1 LNKLN
6 VKLMKKVILFGAFAL
21 LTLASCKKDW
31 TCTCTSSIGGS
42 ESRTISDMTKSD
54 AKVDC
59 DSGDASALGVTV
71 DCELQ

>member
-1 LNKLN
+1 MK
-6 VKLMKKVILFGAFAL
+6 KLMILCVGL
-21 LTLASCKKDW
+21 LALASCKKDW

-59 DSGDASALGVTV
+59 DNGDASALGVTV

>member
-1 LNKLN
+1 
-6 VKLMKKVILFGAFAL
+6 MKKVLLFGAFAL

-42 ESRTISDMTKSD
+42 ESSTISDMTKSD
-54 AKVDC
+54 AKVEC
-59 DSGDASALGVTV
+59 DSGDASAFGVTV

>member
-1 LNKLN
+1 
-6 VKLMKKVILFGAFAL
+6 MKKIILLSGLTL

-31 TCTCTSSIGGS
+31 TCKCTSSIGGS
-42 ESRTISDMTKSD
+42 ESRTISDKTKSD
-54 AKVDC
+54 AKADC